1 MKCPKCGA
9 EGCVKVYSIDEHRF
23 YWECRASQCFYN
35 WWVKPFTM
43 NAGDQLGKNHYQFV
57 SGNSTYAT
65 FMFENGQIFYIK
77 LGADWAV
84 DGGVFK
90 VTKIY
95 ESTNHLADQ
104 AYIERL
110 S

>member
-1 MKCPKCGA
+1 MKTIEKIEVIA
-9 EGCVKVYSIDEHRF
+9 IIF
-23 YWECRASQCFYN
+23 FATLASYMVISQYYKPN
-35 WWVKPFTM
+35 PYAPFTM